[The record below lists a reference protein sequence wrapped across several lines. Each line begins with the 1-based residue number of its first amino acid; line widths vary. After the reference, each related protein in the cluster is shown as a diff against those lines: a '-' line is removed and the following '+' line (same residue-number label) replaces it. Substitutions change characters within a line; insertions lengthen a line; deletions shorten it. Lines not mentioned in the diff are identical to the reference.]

1 MENNDFNKG
10 NRQSKKK
17 GCSKCGT
24 SRETGRRVSDM
35 MQVGASQAAILRVI
49 QHGQAIMALEEQLR
63 VARKDAQKSFK
74 KDHLAARSDN
84 V

>member
-1 MENNDFNKG
+1 
-10 NRQSKKK
+10 
-17 GCSKCGT
+17 
-24 SRETGRRVSDM
+24 M